1 MRQRHNTVHSSHY
14 GRRIHETPV
23 RSAVPWR
30 KIGRRSSKRYA
41 ASAAPAARCGT
52 GAVQTGRRGAAASAG
67 SCKTTSPQAVASTS
81 GNGGKRQSEL
91 RRRHPRRSPRLRT
104 PAATR
109 GDRRSGRQQGRR
121 EGGVAAACG
130 EARSDRE
137 RAGGGRKLLARAK
150 RRGERRRSKRAWG
163 TVVLTV
169 EGSIRF
175 RGWWSRATRSAACRE
190 RMSCLECP
198 ACRTNRTVCCTR
210 HLRYQRGE

>member
-1 MRQRHNTVHSSHY
+1 MRQRHNTALATTGGGYTRHM
-14 GRRIHETPV
+14 
-23 RSAVPWR
+23 SAPL
-30 KIGRRSSKRYA
+30 S
-41 ASAAPAARCGT
+41 P
-52 GAVQTGRRGAAASAG
+52 GAKWVGAAARG
-67 SCKTTSPQAVASTS
+67 TRPRLPPRPAVGPVRCRQGAEERRRVPAAARLLARKQLRRRAATE
-81 GNGGKRQSEL
+81 GNGKVSCA
-91 RRRHPRRSPRLRT
+91 RRHPRRSRRLRT

-137 RAGGGRKLLARAK
+137 RAGGGRKRLARAK